1 MIGGGGG
8 GGGSSRSCITGRI
21 ISSFSFGA
29 LDSLAR
35 LVVKDELPFISVSW
49 ALFACSNALPTMR
62 QFMVALYRERVS
74 KLTEQTGGDKS
85 K

>member
-1 MIGGGGG
+1 MVGG
-8 GGGSSRSCITGRI
+8 GGGSSSCCSITGLI
-21 ISSFSFGA
+21 ISSFGFGA

-35 LVVKDELPFISVSW
+35 LVVEDELPFISVSW

-62 QFMVALYRERVS
+62 QFLVALYRERVS
-74 KLTEQTGGDKS
+74 KLTEQTGDKS